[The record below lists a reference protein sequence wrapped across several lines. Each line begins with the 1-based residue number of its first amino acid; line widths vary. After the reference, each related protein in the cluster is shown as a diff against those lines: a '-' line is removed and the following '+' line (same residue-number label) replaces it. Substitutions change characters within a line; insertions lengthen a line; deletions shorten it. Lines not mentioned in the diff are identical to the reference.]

1 MFALML
7 VDTPDDRYR
16 GHQPAGTPWRRV
28 LRLLAAAVALF
39 LAGAFIVP
47 WVGFLLDI
55 GSVVFVLL
63 ALCALDD

>member
-1 MFALML
+1 MFPLML

-16 GHQPAGTPWRRV
+16 GHRPGTPWRRV

-39 LAGAFIVP
+39 LAGAFILP

-55 GSVVFVLL
+55 GSVVLVLL

>member
-1 MFALML
+1 MIPLML

-16 GHQPAGTPWRRV
+16 DPHRGTPWRRV
-28 LRLLAAAVALF
+28 LRLLAAAVACV
-39 LAGAFIVP
+39 LAGAFILP

-55 GSVVFVLL
+55 GATVLILL